1 MAQETRRL
9 VLCFDGTWN
18 TDRSNTNVTRLYR
31 KIADNQS
38 GCGEQCRFYD
48 EGVGTQWGER
58 FRGGVLGM
66 GLDRNIR
73 DGYAWLATQFPSKD
87 NPSLDAQKFVEGP
100 LLYLLGFSRG
110 AFTARSLGGLINY
123 VGIPRLDKMPAPKAD
138 TPLRDHP
145 AIQRAWDLYA
155 KRPSPEE
162 RKQVED
168 NKADAALR
176 KRINDYDAQIDKF
189 RKENATYPV
198 RIHFL
203 GVWDTVGALG
213 IPRILD
219 YSWIPRPSNQFQFHD
234 TGLCGNVRFAY
245 HAVAIDEQ
253 RAPYCVTLWTRRQ
266 ETNEDVEQRWFPGAH
281 ADVGGGYEDDLLPDP
296 PLAWIAAK
304 AAERGLHFV
313 NDRQE
318 TDETGKVPASVPRSP
333 AAFELDGTEYLSPV
347 HDSYAE
353 FAGGAYRVLR
363 SLPGAGGRVY
373 RRMLV
378 DADGINQTLDST
390 ALKKLDADPGYRPPN
405 LAQAGR
411 VDVSFTRAQLE
422 AQTERR
428 PLAAQPFTL
437 A

>member
-1 MAQETRRL
+1 VAQEARRL

-73 DGYAWLATQFPSKD
+73 DGYAWLATQFPSKAD
-87 NPSLDAQKFVEGP
+87 PKLDAQGFVDGP

-123 VGIPRLDKMPAPKAD
+123 VGIPRLDTMRAEKAD
-138 TPLRDHP
+138 APLRDHP
-145 AIQRAWDLYA
+145 AVRKAWDLYA
-155 KRPSPEE
+155 QRPSADE
-162 RKQVED
+162 RKQMQE

-176 KRINDYDAQIDKF
+176 KRINEYDAQIDRF
-189 RKENATYPV
+189 RKENAIYPV

-213 IPRILD
+213 IPRVLD
-219 YSWIPRPSNQFQFHD
+219 YSWIPRPSDTYRFHD
-234 TGLCGNVRFAY
+234 TSLCRNVRFAY

-253 RAPYCVTLWTRRQ
+253 RAPYCVTLWTGRQ
-266 ETNEDVEQRWFPGAH
+266 ETNEEVEQRWFPGAH

-304 AAERGLHFV
+304 AAECGLHFV

-318 TDETGKVPASVPRSP
+318 PDETGKVPASVPHSP
-333 AAFELDGTEYLSPV
+333 AAFDLDGKEYLSPV

-353 FAGGAYRVLR
+353 FARGLYRVLR

-378 DADGINQTLDST
+378 DADGINQTLDAT

-411 VDVSFTRAQLE
+411 VDVSFTRAQLD
-422 AQTERR
+422 AQTERLT
-428 PLAAQPFTL
+428 PVAQPFTL

>member
-1 MAQETRRL
+1 VPQDPKRL

-48 EGVGTQWGER
+48 EGVGTKWGER

-66 GLDRNIR
+66 GLDGNIR
-73 DGYAWLATQFPSKD
+73 DGYAWLATQFPS
-87 NPSLDAQKFVEGP
+87 NPDPELDEQKFVKGP
-100 LLYLLGFSRG
+100 SLYLFGFSRG

-123 VGIPRLDKMPAPKAD
+123 VGIPRLDTMPAEKSDA
-138 TPLRDHP
+138 PLRDHP
-145 AIQRAWDLYA
+145 AVRKAWDLYA
-155 KRPSPEE
+155 QRPTPEE
-162 RKQVED
+162 RKQIEE
-168 NKADAALR
+168 KRADAKLLR
-176 KRINDYDAQIDKF
+176 RISDYDAEIDKF
-189 RKENATYPV
+189 RMKNATYPV

-213 IPRILD
+213 IPRVLD
-219 YSWIPRPSNQFQFHD
+219 WVPRPSNKYQFHD
-234 TGLCGNVRFAY
+234 TSLSRSVRFAY

-253 RAPYCVTLWTRRQ
+253 RAPYCVTLWTGKQ
-266 ETNEDVEQRWFPGAH
+266 NTNEEVEQRWFPGAH

-296 PLAWIAAK
+296 PLAWIATK
-304 AAERGLHFV
+304 AAERGLHFI

-318 TDETGKVPASVPRSP
+318 KDEAGNLLPSIAKAP
-333 AAFELDGTEYLSPV
+333 AAFDLDGKEYLSPV
-347 HDSYAE
+347 HDSYAD
-353 FAGGAYRVLR
+353 FAGGVYRVLR
-363 SLPGAGGRVY
+363 SLPFAGGRVY

-378 DADGINQTLDST
+378 DADGINQKVDAT
-390 ALKKLDADPGYRPPN
+390 ALKKVDADPNYRPPN

-411 VDVSFTRAQLE
+411 VDVSFTRAELE
-422 AQTERR
+422 GQTPSRT
-428 PLAAQPFTL
+428 PVAQPFTL